1 MDQTPP
7 EPAKRHLAAVDPVT
21 GEVPPRLEPEPPV
34 DVAGPAV
41 PASLA
46 ADDDGY
52 WGLDAAVG
60 AAALVGR
67 LGTSAVGAVAGSGPG
82 RMATGLTRRI
92 VAPLS
97 RQGQELRS
105 TVTEQAGPTISATV
119 QHYTPGVLDAVD
131 LDSVLDAVDLN
142 ALLARI
148 DVDALLDRVGV
159 DALLDRVGIDQLMAR
174 VDVPALL
181 ERVDLN
187 ALMAKVDLNALLS
200 QVDLNALLSKVDLNA
215 LLSQVDLNELLAD
228 VDMAALLDRI
238 DINAVVEKVDIDSLV
253 RNTELGAI
261 IAQSTTGVASEALD
275 VARSQGVSL
284 DNVLSKVVDRVLRR
298 DSSDLPAGPPL
309 LVPRGAP
316 AVDTPAEPVTPA
328 VEGAEPPGVS
338 Q

>member
-21 GEVPPRLEPEPPV
+21 GEVPPRVEPEPPA
-34 DVAGPAV
+34 DVSV
-41 PASLA
+41 PAAPASPTP
-46 ADDDGY
+46 DDDGY

-200 QVDLNALLSKVDLNA
+200 QVDLNALLS
-215 LLSQVDLNELLAD
+215 D

-309 LVPRGAP
+309 LVPQGTPTVDAPAGPDAP
-316 AVDTPAEPVTPA
+316 AVEPT
-328 VEGAEPPGVS
+328 EPPGES